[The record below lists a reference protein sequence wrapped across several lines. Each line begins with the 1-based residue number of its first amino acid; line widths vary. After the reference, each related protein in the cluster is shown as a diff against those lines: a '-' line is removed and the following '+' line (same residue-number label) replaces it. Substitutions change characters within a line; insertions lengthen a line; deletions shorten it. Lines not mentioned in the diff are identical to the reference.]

1 MFLKNIAFGYGVFM
15 FVFHFFNPPRVNI
28 CFLLWPCTYQAFYL
42 IHIIFW
48 TYDQCFFFTSL
59 MDPRWWTSLGKFLL
73 TTLFQITFACVA
85 IGHKCSNIMLQ
96 FDELFSKKGIY
107 DIIFLF
113 KKQCHLLTNFH
124 VKKTLP
130 TTMSPMQIHI
140 NSSPFW

>member
-1 MFLKNIAFGYGVFM
+1 MFRKNVAFGYGDFM
-15 FVFHFFNPPRVNI
+15 FVFHCFNSSLCEHPFPIVATHISTILFNSHYFLNLWPMFFFHFLDGSKVVNI
-28 CFLLWPCTYQAFYL
+28 
-42 IHIIFW
+42 
-48 TYDQCFFFTSL
+48 
-59 MDPRWWTSLGKFLL
+59 PRKILL

-107 DIIFLF
+107 DIIFIFL
-113 KKQCHLLTNFH
+113 KQCHLLTNFH
-124 VKKTLP
+124 LKKTLP